1 MYVDSDDE
9 TPSRIIIQKEKPKQF
24 LNAVNKPNNLQ

>member
-9 TPSRIIIQKEKPKQF
+9 TPSRIITQKEKPKQF
-24 LNAVNKPNNLQ
+24 LKCSS